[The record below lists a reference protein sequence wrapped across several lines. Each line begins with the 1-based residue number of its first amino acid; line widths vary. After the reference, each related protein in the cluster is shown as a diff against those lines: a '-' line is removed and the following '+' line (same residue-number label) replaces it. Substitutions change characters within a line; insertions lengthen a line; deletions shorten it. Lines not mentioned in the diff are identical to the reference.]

1 MANTTGGSDDRPR
14 ITAWKVIS
22 TLLKVTFVILLGAAL
37 GAAAFFGLPELY
49 RGVVQP
55 VRQNAASIE
64 VLEAAAD
71 EVREDVRTSRDE
83 VSESISGFEG
93 RLSELTEQNAE
104 LQASMELY
112 DELLQELREEVYTL
126 EDENESL
133 AKELERMDGLEERV
147 EMLETALLEQST
159 PVQEMQRQLQ
169 VVRVLEI
176 VNRAYAS
183 IGQENFGT
191 AQNDLQL
198 GVEALESL
206 LPLFS
211 EEDQEDA
218 ENARAHLELAQ
229 TRLPGQVRLAL
240 NELDLAWADLL
251 QLLEME
257 IESTVATENQPELL
271 QEQDAQD

>member
-1 MANTTGGSDDRPR
+1 
-14 ITAWKVIS
+14 
-22 TLLKVTFVILLGAAL
+22 
-37 GAAAFFGLPELY
+37 
-49 RGVVQP
+49 
-55 VRQNAASIE
+55 
-64 VLEAAAD
+64 
-71 EVREDVRTSRDE
+71 
-83 VSESISGFEG
+83 
-93 RLSELTEQNAE
+93 
-104 LQASMELY
+104 
-112 DELLQELREEVYTL
+112 
-126 EDENESL
+126 
-133 AKELERMDGLEERV
+133 MDGLEERV
-147 EMLETALLEQST
+147 EMLETALLEQSP

-206 LPLFS
+206 LPFFS

-257 IESTVATENQPELL
+257 IESTVDTENQPELL